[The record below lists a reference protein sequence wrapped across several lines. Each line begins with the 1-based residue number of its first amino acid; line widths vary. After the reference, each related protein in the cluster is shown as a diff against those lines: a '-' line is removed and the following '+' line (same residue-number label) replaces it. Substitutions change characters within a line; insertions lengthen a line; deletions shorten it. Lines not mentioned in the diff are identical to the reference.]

1 MCAKPPCVNV
11 GCVSQS
17 GFPLRGLDIKASGAA
32 RDLASV
38 SSRHHLCWDG
48 ISRSIGSAARV
59 AGREIERERER
70 ERNKQIFKTR

>member
-1 MCAKPPCVNV
+1 M
-11 GCVSQS
+11 
-17 GFPLRGLDIKASGAA
+17 RGLDIKASGAA

-48 ISRSIGSAARV
+48 MSRSIGSAARV

-70 ERNKQIFKTR
+70 ERERNKQIFKAR